1 MKIFL
6 RLILI
11 IFVGIFLI
19 GIVAAEISG
28 QPIPKPGSIL
38 VFGCILIGLA
48 KFGRKQAAKK
58 RESLWVG
65 WTRGVLESYHD
76 LFGRFSVLYQTVN
89 RSRGIQSFLY
99 RGCSKRFVKYRL
111 ILNCRALKPFPLVT
125 QSTQLSFWLHIA
137 VLWRINR
144 SNHWNNPTD
153 STSLSGKN

>member
-58 RESLWVG
+58 RESL
-65 WTRGVLESYHD
+65 
-76 LFGRFSVLYQTVN
+76 
-89 RSRGIQSFLY
+89 
-99 RGCSKRFVKYRL
+99 
-111 ILNCRALKPFPLVT
+111 
-125 QSTQLSFWLHIA
+125 
-137 VLWRINR
+137 
-144 SNHWNNPTD
+144 
-153 STSLSGKN
+153 